1 MTQKLKR
8 SSSKVDWDL
17 LLDNIQEIWYSIQ
30 GFTDLVN
37 FSQKKMQEDMWE
49 VMVMNKP
56 IAYRTIYRMAKDKGS
71 YINLSSIQKVTRVL
85 NMCLKKQGKEEIN
98 ITIKD

>member
-1 MTQKLKR
+1 
-8 SSSKVDWDL
+8 
-17 LLDNIQEIWYSIQ
+17 
-30 GFTDLVN
+30 
-37 FSQKKMQEDMWE
+37 
-49 VMVMNKP
+49 MNKP